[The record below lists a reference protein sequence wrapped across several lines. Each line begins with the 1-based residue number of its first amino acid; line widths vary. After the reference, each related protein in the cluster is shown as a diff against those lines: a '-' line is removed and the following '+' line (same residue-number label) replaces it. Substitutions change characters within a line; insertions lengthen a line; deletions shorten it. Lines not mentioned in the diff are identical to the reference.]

1 MLMDEKTKE
10 ILDFEGVLADL
21 HPTTPFG
28 QALKNNM
35 KAYEACDKEQLLEEL
50 DRVEK
55 LKELINSQRAVFVD
69 IRTHMRQIKNIRK
82 SVERCIAGGVLG
94 VVELFELKNFVYIV
108 KSISEGQKAL
118 HWDIPDK
125 YTVNELKWMEAVL
138 DPGGTGIKTFY
149 IYDDYSRKLAG
160 IRKQKG
166 LLEHRL
172 DVLKKEAI
180 KGAEAELGVSVRPSG
195 EITVSKSQTE
205 LMDKFKENSI
215 LELAGETYINITYR
229 VRPDCNMLELMGEI
243 ESLKGEEAIEE
254 AVILEELS
262 SKISSRGKEILEV
275 MDAIGEFD
283 LIIAKAY
290 LANGYNGIKPVICDR
305 AKLIIVNGRHP
316 LIESALRKKGKAF
329 TPVSLRLEK
338 GVTLITGANMGGKT
352 VSLKMA
358 GLLAAMAQYGL
369 LIPAEHM
376 EMGMNAYIYIS
387 AGDGQSTDMGLS
399 TFGAEISAV
408 KEALIKSEKEG
419 LILIDELAR
428 GTNPH
433 EGYAISKAIIGYL
446 ADKPGITVVTSHF
459 DGLAGKGIRH
469 LQVKGLRNID
479 FASIKEPESISG
491 YMDYT
496 LIEVNGESR
505 VPRDAI
511 NISRLMGIPEE
522 ILQQAEEIM
531 GREM

>member
-35 KAYEACDKEQLLEEL
+35 KAYGACDKEQLLEEL

-125 YTVNELKWMEAVL
+125 YTVNELQWMEAVL

-172 DVLKKEAI
+172 DVLKKDAI

-305 AKLIIVNGRHP
+305 AKLIIVNG
-316 LIESALRKKGKAF
+316 
-329 TPVSLRLEK
+329 
-338 GVTLITGANMGGKT
+338 
-352 VSLKMA
+352 
-358 GLLAAMAQYGL
+358 
-369 LIPAEHM
+369 
-376 EMGMNAYIYIS
+376 
-387 AGDGQSTDMGLS
+387 
-399 TFGAEISAV
+399 
-408 KEALIKSEKEG
+408 
-419 LILIDELAR
+419 
-428 GTNPH
+428 
-433 EGYAISKAIIGYL
+433 
-446 ADKPGITVVTSHF
+446 
-459 DGLAGKGIRH
+459 
-469 LQVKGLRNID
+469 
-479 FASIKEPESISG
+479 
-491 YMDYT
+491 
-496 LIEVNGESR
+496 
-505 VPRDAI
+505 
-511 NISRLMGIPEE
+511 
-522 ILQQAEEIM
+522 
-531 GREM
+531 